1 MKKYLIFLISLS
13 VVLFTLS
20 CAISYEGLQISDD
33 PDPDERAAEEL
44 LQQFQEAAKTEQ
56 PDQEP
61 DVSSAEE
68 KPQSVTENQV
78 TTPDEQLQ
86 QNGENEY
93 SVSAT
98 DFGCVCTVDNSTM
111 SVELKIEGDQ
121 LEYAGNV
128 YNKISE
134 NTFERSYM
142 GYYILVS
149 GEGDN
154 KTSTQVEE
162 ERRDVIILTED
173 GFISEHYQGEESS
186 PCCFHTFT
194 LNK

>member
-1 MKKYLIFLISLS
+1 
-13 VVLFTLS
+13 
-20 CAISYEGLQISDD
+20 
-33 PDPDERAAEEL
+33 
-44 LQQFQEAAKTEQ
+44 
-56 PDQEP
+56 
-61 DVSSAEE
+61 
-68 KPQSVTENQV
+68 
-78 TTPDEQLQ
+78 
-86 QNGENEY
+86 
-93 SVSAT
+93 
-98 DFGCVCTVDNSTM
+98 
-111 SVELKIEGDQ
+111 
-121 LEYAGNV
+121 
-128 YNKISE
+128 
-134 NTFERSYM
+134 M